1 MAENGS
7 TIEMELN
14 VTPKES
20 SLQETTKKTADSL
33 SKASKF
39 GAKVYSNAMKSATKE
54 FISFLQEEMGKAG
67 TKIRKGGLA
76 ERGIINQV
84 IGDLSSGK
92 LKLDKASSYIKNFGK
107 ETNKVLDEQKKK
119 VTILDAVWSE
129 MTKNIGKRVSIFA
142 SYKAIGAMT
151 GLLESSL
158 SSIIQLEKEFANIQA
173 ITASSEGTM
182 ASLSKTIFEVGSNSM
197 YTNEELAKAT
207 VTLGQAGYSAQEIEK
222 LLESVS
228 QLAAATGTDL
238 ATSVQVATSALTV
251 WNLEASQMTRVADVL
266 TTAVNATKAEIGT
279 IANGIQYAGAMF
291 SDLGISLEESVALFS
306 AVTNAGL
313 KARSVVGTG
322 SRALVTELITPTEK
336 LQKVLTRLGLTLDDV
351 DVRSKGVTNVL
362 QTLKDAGFG
371 AEEAFEAMD
380 RRAATFY
387 SAATSQLETMKDL
400 VVQFQL
406 SGSTAKAAETQ
417 MNTLSAQFNRLKN
430 SIVETTT
437 KGFAPLVD
445 LLKGLLKVLNEVLSV
460 PFAKE
465 IIGFAAAAKL
475 VTSTFGLG
483 VSALSTGL
491 KKYSEVAKTSVKETT
506 KLTTVLSTLKKVVFS
521 WQTAVFVGLGL
532 YEIVKYL
539 YREFLSTEEAIVRL
553 EADTNTYNTTM
564 NSLDSV
570 YEDLINKQEI
580 YRNDSSALSLKVAE
594 LNKQF
599 GEQNGLLLSQ
609 VDTWDELIKKLN
621 EYRFAREKEQA
632 ERTKETANKREQA
645 STEPGFWEKLGR
657 SLAISNAG
665 ERGDIAL
672 VGQLQEVSEKIDSEK
687 SKKFKDLLNA
697 TDEAFFKHVEDISR
711 IVDKEKQ
718 EAEMAFAQE
727 VLKARNENKLAS
739 AQRTSS
745 NIGTVVNEF
754 VNERIKEMTSIED
767 AYKKASEEL
776 MKEGNTFEP
785 QEALDNINDANEKLN
800 NLYIRVDEYF
810 KTLLEKFP
818 ELKDQDV
825 EVNKILTQLKDDL
838 KSKSM
843 NLTKGLNDETI
854 KFIEEQYKIAKETFN
869 NVVKMAKTEQIS
881 GTKGESLLRQ
891 ALDNFL
897 LYVGLKES
905 VDLNKANTKD
915 SMAGPRMDEISKKF
929 SSERGKAM
937 SEAEAGIARITDR
950 AKSAK
955 SEITRLQEAIRDL
968 NRAAETKKEGVK
980 GSLGYYE
987 KSGTLAGLEA
997 TNASPYAIRDA
1008 RIKFERAQM
1017 EYDEKA
1023 LSIDKQ
1029 LLSNLQEKKKLV
1041 DGEVESKRKSWEAA
1055 NNEMKALQNNI
1066 EKQAEFDIAKE
1077 KERDL
1082 NQELTTLKSIQ
1093 NDLDKQILDKQAGI
1107 TEEQIRQSLLKGN
1120 VGPDGKPKTP
1130 TETKEYKGM
1139 QGGRDK
1145 YFNEGVEELQK
1156 FGPVAQ
1162 TTYHAISQLETGFA
1176 DLFKNIADGSMSA
1189 GDAFKSMIST
1199 FLQSMAD
1206 FIVSL
1211 AAKAAVLAAL
1221 SAIPGMPAL
1230 LASMDNLAWLS
1241 TANNAVKV
1249 GQTANAANAAANA
1262 SGKASGGPVVGGV
1275 PNRDSVPTRLMPGEF
1290 VMKKSAVSALG
1301 EDFLTNLNNNTAA
1314 TMNAMKG
1321 STVVQ
1326 NNEPS
1331 VVNVW
1336 VVTDKEKAQM
1346 GPNDIIAT
1354 ISKDIRT
1361 GGTTKKLIQSVVAGR
1376 KA

>member
-1 MAENGS
+1 MVENGS
-7 TIEMELN
+7 TIEVELD
-14 VTPKES
+14 VAPKKGSVE
-20 SLQETTKKTADSL
+20 QTTNTISDGL
-33 SKASKF
+33 SRASKQ
-39 GAKVYSNAMKSATKE
+39 GAKVYSEAMKSATKE
-54 FISFLQEEMGKAG
+54 FIAYLQGELGKTS
-67 TKIRKGGLA
+67 TKIQKGGLS

-92 LKLDKASSYIKNFGK
+92 IKLDKASSHIKNFGK
-107 ETNKVLDEQKKK
+107 ETNKVLDEQKQK
-119 VTILDAVWSE
+119 VTLLDSVWSE

-151 GLLESSL
+151 NLVESSL
-158 SSIIQLEKEFANIQA
+158 SSIVNLEKEFANIQA

-182 ASLSKTIFEVGSNSM
+182 ASLSKTIYEVGSNSM

-351 DVRSKGVTNVL
+351 DVRSKGITNVL

-387 SAATSQLETMKDL
+387 SAATSQLETMKNL
-400 VVQFQL
+400 AIQFQV

-417 MNTLSAQFNRLKN
+417 MNTLSAQLTRLKN
-430 SIVETTT
+430 IIVETTAE
-437 KGFAPLVD
+437 GFAPLVD
-445 LLKGLLKVLNEVLSV
+445 MLKMFLKALNEVLSV
-460 PFAKE
+460 PFLKE
-465 IIGFAAAAKL
+465 IVGLVAAAKL
-475 VTSTFGLG
+475 LTSTFGLG
-483 VSALSTGL
+483 ISALSKGL
-491 KKYSEVAKTSVKETT
+491 KKYSEVAKTSIKETT
-506 KLTTVLSTLKKVVFS
+506 KLTTVLSTLKKVIFS
-521 WQTAVFVGLGL
+521 WETAVFAGLGL
-532 YEIVKYL
+532 YELTKHL

-609 VDTWDELIKKLN
+609 VDTWDQLLKKLN

-632 ERTKETANKREQA
+632 ERTKETAKKREQA
-645 STEPGFWEKLGR
+645 STEPSFLERLGR
-657 SLAISNAG
+657 SLAVSNAG

-672 VGQLQEVSEKIDSEK
+672 AGQLQEVGATIDAEK
-687 SKKFKDLLNA
+687 SKKFKELLNA
-697 TDEAFFKHVEDISR
+697 TDEAFFKHIEDISR
-711 IVDKEKQ
+711 IVNKE
-718 EAEMAFAQE
+718 ERDSEMAFAQE
-727 VLKARNENKLAS
+727 VLKARQENKLAF
-739 AQRTSS
+739 AQLTSS
-745 NIGTVVNEF
+745 NIGGAVNNF
-754 VNERIKEMTSIED
+754 VNESIKEMTSIED

-776 MKEGNTFEP
+776 MKEGNTFDP
-785 QEALDNINDANEKLN
+785 QKALDNINSANEKLG
-800 NLYIRVDEYF
+800 NLYVQVDEYS
-810 KTLLEKFP
+810 KLIVEKFP
-818 ELKDQDV
+818 QLKDQNV

-869 NVVKMAKTEQIS
+869 NVLKMAKTEQIS
-881 GTKGESLLRQ
+881 GTKGKSLLENAR
-891 ALDNFL
+891 DEFL
-897 LYVGLKES
+897 LSIGLKES
-905 VDLNKANTKD
+905 IDLNKANTKD
-915 SMAGPRMDEISKKF
+915 SMAGPRMDDVSKKAQ
-929 SSERGKAM
+929 SERDKAM
-937 SEAEAGIARITDR
+937 SETAAGIARITDR
-950 AKSAK
+950 AKSAR

-980 GSLGYYE
+980 NSLGYYE

-997 TNASPYAIRDA
+997 TNASPSTIRDA
-1008 RIKFERAQM
+1008 RIEFERAQM

-1029 LLSNLQEKKKLV
+1029 LLSNLQEKKKFV
-1041 DGEVESKRKSWEAA
+1041 DGEVKSKQKSWEAA
-1055 NNEMKALQNNI
+1055 NNELKALQNNV

-1082 NQELTTLKSIQ
+1082 NQELTGLKTIQ

-1107 TEEQIRQSLLKGN
+1107 TEEQIRQSMLKGN

-1130 TETKEYKGM
+1130 TEIGEHKGM

-1145 YFNEGVEELQK
+1145 WVNEATEAFQE
-1156 FGPVAQ
+1156 FGPVAR
-1162 TTYHAISQLETGFA
+1162 TTYEAINQLETGFA

-1189 GDAFKSMIST
+1189 GDALKSMVSNFIS
-1199 FLQSMAD
+1199 SMSD
-1206 FIVSL
+1206 FIVSI

-1221 SAIPGMPAL
+1221 NAIPGMPAL
-1230 LASMDNLAWLS
+1230 LSSLDSMAWLQ
-1241 TANNAVKV
+1241 TAKKASDAANI
-1249 GQTANAANAAANA
+1249 ANAANAAANA

-1275 PNRDSVPTRLMPGEF
+1275 PNRDSVPTMLMPGEY

-1301 EDFLTNLNNNTAA
+1301 ENFLTNLNNNTAA
-1314 TMNAMKG
+1314 TMNAMNG
-1321 STVVQ
+1321 GAVVQ

-1336 VVTDKEKAQM
+1336 VVADKEQAQM

>member
-39 GAKVYSNAMKSATKE
+39 GAKAYSNAMKSATKE
-54 FISFLQEEMGKAG
+54 FVSYLQEEMGKAS
-67 TKIRKGGLA
+67 TKIRKGGLS

-173 ITASSEGTM
+173 ITASSQGTM
-182 ASLSKTIFEVGSNSM
+182 ASLSRTIFEVGSNSM

-387 SAATSQLETMKDL
+387 SAATSQLETMKNL

-417 MNTLSAQFNRLKN
+417 MNTLSAQLNRLKN

-445 LLKGLLKVLNEVLSV
+445 MLKGLLKALNEVLSV
-460 PFAKE
+460 PFVKE

-475 VTSTFGLG
+475 LTGTLGLG

-491 KKYSEVAKTSVKETT
+491 TMYSKVAKTSIKDTT
-506 KLTTVLSTLKKVVFS
+506 KLVTSLGALKNVLFSLKG
-521 WQTAVFVGLGL
+521 AVYLGVGLGI
-532 YEIVKYL
+532 YEGVKYL

-632 ERTKETANKREQA
+632 ERTKETAKKREQA
-645 STEPGFWEKLGR
+645 ATPL
-657 SLAISNAG
+657 
-665 ERGDIAL
+665 
-672 VGQLQEVSEKIDSEK
+672 EVSSIGVMGADGSYIPQYTES
-687 SKKFKDLLNA
+687 SKKGEFARLLNA
-697 TDEAFFKHVEDISR
+697 TDEAFFKHIEDISR
-711 IVDKEKQ
+711 IVDKEKR
-718 EAEMAFAQE
+718 ESEMAFAQE
-727 VLKARNENKLAS
+727 VLKARQENKLS
-739 AQRTSS
+739 FAQLTSS
-745 NIGTVVNEF
+745 NIGGVVNDF
-754 VNERIKEMTSIED
+754 VNESIKEMTSIED

-776 MKEGNTFEP
+776 MKEGNTFKP
-785 QEALDNINDANEKLN
+785 QEALDNINDANEKLK
-800 NLYIRVDEYF
+800 NLYIQVDEYS
-810 KTLLEKFP
+810 KTLVEKFP
-818 ELKDQDV
+818 QLKDQNV

-897 LYVGLKES
+897 VYVGLKES

-997 TNASPYAIRDA
+997 TNASPSTIRDA

-1041 DGEVESKRKSWEAA
+1041 DGEVESKRISWEAA

-1066 EKQAEFDIAKE
+1066 EKQAEFDMAKE

-1082 NQELTTLKSIQ
+1082 NQELVGLKTIQ

-1130 TETKEYKGM
+1130 TETNEYKGM

-1145 YFNEGVEELQK
+1145 YFNEGVKAFQE

-1162 TTYHAISQLETGFA
+1162 TTYEAISQLETGFA

-1189 GDAFKSMIST
+1189 GDALKSMVSNFIS
-1199 FLQSMAD
+1199 SMAD
-1206 FIVSL
+1206 FIVSIS
-1211 AAKAAVLAAL
+1211 AKAAVLAAL

-1230 LASMDNLAWLS
+1230 LSSLDSMAWLQ
-1241 TANNAVKV
+1241 TAKKASDAANI
-1249 GQTANAANAAANA
+1249 ANAANAAANT

-1336 VVTDKEKAQM
+1336 VVADKEQAQM